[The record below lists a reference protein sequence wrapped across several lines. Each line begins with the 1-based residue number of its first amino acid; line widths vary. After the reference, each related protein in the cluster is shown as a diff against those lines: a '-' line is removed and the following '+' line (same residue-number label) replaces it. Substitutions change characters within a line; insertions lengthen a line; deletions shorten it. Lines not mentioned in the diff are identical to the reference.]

1 MLLRKL
7 VNLAIHLFIIVFI
20 CIIISILYYNKESF
34 SRYING
40 SSTNLLDEYNLTSTN
55 QQRLKPNRKC
65 NHSFDTNANE
75 NNEEKFITYLPHSG
89 FHNQRISLENAIF
102 IAWYTNRTLIVPP
115 VILGTPIFWSPNT
128 SFAIRLARLNATK
141 NFDDCHSF
149 LANKKQYNRCIREYQ
164 SYTLFPW
171 DELIDLSSIRNHVSI
186 INRQDFNSQDLYKLI
201 NITDPE
207 KEVYYPEEKSRYDI
221 QLYDQEDALNQEPN
235 VPKFERQL
243 PICNLLNRKEKLV
256 HFYSIFSSNRIKI
269 SLNENQIFREM
280 IQRKLVFGHPI
291 LINVT
296 KEITRKL
303 GGSEKY
309 IGLHLRVSDGGFE
322 IYKMETAQY
331 MIQAIKNE
339 EGVNQETVNEN
350 NDSNDGDDNVID
362 ESRCA
367 NNSQYHFN
375 KKIFLATDGQPKD
388 PAVQQIFTTFPCT
401 VTINDFSTELQLLT
415 NLKNERDKSSLYKY
429 FLPMVDLIVSA
440 RGSEFFGTY
449 GSTFSAYALRLH
461 QIWVPDGTGKIMD
474 IRHQNS

>member
-1 MLLRKL
+1 MLRKL
-7 VNLAIHLFIIVFI
+7 VKPGFLLIIIVFV
-20 CIIISILYYNKESF
+20 SNTLNILYQSF
-34 SRYING
+34 GSDNG

-65 NHSFDTNANE
+65 NNLFDPDANK

-102 IAWYTNRTLIVPP
+102 LAWYTNRTLIVPP
-115 VILGTPIFWSPNT
+115 VILGRQIPWSPNQ

-149 LANKKQYNRCIREYQ
+149 LASKQYTQCIREYQ

-171 DELIDLSSIRNHVSI
+171 DELMDLSSIRNHVSI
-186 INRQDFNSQDLYKLI
+186 INRQDFNSQGLYKLI

-207 KEVYYPEEKSRYDI
+207 KEIYYPEEKSRYDI
-221 QLYDQEDALNQEPN
+221 QLYDQEDALNQGPKT
-235 VPKFERQL
+235 PKFERQL
-243 PICNLLNRKEKLV
+243 PICNLLNREEKLI
-256 HFYSIFSSNRIKI
+256 HFYSLFSSNRIKT
-269 SLNENQIFREM
+269 SLNENQIFKEM

-339 EGVNQETVNEN
+339 EGVNQEPVNEN
-350 NDSNDGDDNVID
+350 NDSNDDDDSAID
-362 ESRCA
+362 KSRCA
-367 NNSQYHFN
+367 NNTQYFN
-375 KKIFLATDGQPKD
+375 KNIFLATDGQPND
-388 PAVQQIFTTFPCT
+388 PAIQRIFTTFPCIF
-401 VTINDFSTELQLLT
+401 TINDFSTELQLLT
-415 NLKNERDKSSLYKY
+415 KAKNNRDDSSLYKY

-440 RGSEFFGTY
+440 CGSKFFGTY
-449 GSTFSAYALRLH
+449 SSTFSSYALKLH
-461 QIWVPDGTGKIMD
+461 QEWVPDGTGKMVYIGH
-474 IRHQNS
+474 RY